1 MPRTIYG
8 LSSSVLYLSFNPTLV
23 EVFNRNL
30 GASEAQGLSD
40 AIPSVILGKH
50 VVVVDVQAF
59 LKKLVKVPQFGFL
72 IVGKNAPLTGE
83 VLETLLDLIQIV
95 AILVE
100 DLS

>member
-72 IVGKNAPLTGE
+72 IVGKNDPLTGE